1 MTYKDC
7 FVKQSISGVNR
18 ILIANEGSSTELMSN
33 LLAFYAEPFKLAYLL
48 VTPPEG
54 FQPMKYEIEGL
65 TTGEIN
71 QFLIQFRAF
80 LEGDARHHI
89 WVHSAVGG
97 GTLICDEHD
106 WVYAYGA
113 LDHVETFLSR
123 QGFAQEI
130 PEIPFPHLHNES
142 SANDPIM
149 KDLLGHF
156 DWKAHPVS
164 NLG

>member
-7 FVKQSISGVNR
+7 FQKQSISGVHR
-18 ILIANEGSSTELMSN
+18 ILLATSGSSTELLN
-33 LLAFYAEPFKLAYLL
+33 KLLGFYSEPFKLAYLL

-54 FQPMKYEIEGL
+54 FQPMKYEVEGL
-65 TTGEIN
+65 AADEIN
-71 QFLIQFRAF
+71 QFLTEYRAF

-89 WVHSAVGG
+89 WIHSAAGG

-106 WVYAYGA
+106 WIYSYGA
-113 LDHVETFLSR
+113 QDQIEKFLIEHSFAVEEP
-123 QGFAQEI
+123 Q
-130 PEIPFPHLHNES
+130 IPFPHLHNES
-142 SANDPIM
+142 SANDPVM
-149 KDLLGHF
+149 KDLLAHF